1 MRNDQAANLRK
12 KIIELQ
18 ETPKTAKTIAVVSGK
33 GGVGKSNISLN
44 LSLSLAEKG
53 KKILLFD
60 FDIGMG
66 NINILM
72 GNLSTKD
79 LSHYLYDQAEL
90 KELIYPYTQNVSYI
104 SAGNGFSELI
114 DIQPSKRS
122 DLLNE
127 LEKLQTEY
135 DYIIFDMGAGATK
148 TVLHV
153 LLSVDDIFVVTTP
166 EPTAITD
173 AYSMM
178 KFIHMQQSG
187 GRFLLICNR
196 AENEQQGKSSLERL
210 QLTVKKFLNREVKI
224 LGVLPEDKLVRQS
237 VFEQKAFTVKYPKAK
252 ITNVFKKMVDI
263 YVKESFMTDSK
274 IENNFLHKLRRF
286 IWKEM

>member
-12 KIIELQ
+12 KIIEMQ
-18 ETPKTAKTIAVVSGK
+18 QFPKIAKTIAVVSGK

-44 LSLSLAEKG
+44 LSLTLAEKG
-53 KKILLFD
+53 NKVLLFD

-72 GNLSTKD
+72 GNLTTKD
-79 LSHYLYDQAEL
+79 LSHFLYNQAEL
-90 KELIYPYTQNVSYI
+90 KELIYPYTENVSYI
-104 SAGNGFSELI
+104 SAGNGFSELLEMN
-114 DIQPSKRS
+114 QSKRI

-127 LEKLQTEY
+127 LEKLQAEY

-178 KFIHMQQSG
+178 KFICMQQTD

-196 AENEQQGKSSLERL
+196 AENERQGKSSLERL
-210 QLTVKKFLNREVKI
+210 QLTVKKFLNKEVEI

-237 VFEQKAFTVKYPKAK
+237 VFEQTAFTIKYPKAK
-252 ITNVFKKMVDI
+252 LTNIFKQMVDI
-263 YVKESFMTDSK
+263 YVKESFMTEHKTDS
-274 IENNFLHKLRRF
+274 NFLHKLRRF
-286 IWKEM
+286 IRKEM